1 VTGAQLRAA
10 RGLLNWSVR
19 ELAERAKVH
28 RNTISNYE
36 RGKYA
41 GTLETV
47 AAIKGA
53 IEKAGVSFINGK
65 HPGVKLVTHDSD

>member
-1 VTGAQLRAA
+1 VTSAQLRAA

-36 RGKYA
+36 NGKYA
-41 GTLETV
+41 GTIETV

-53 IEKAGVSFINGK
+53 LEKAGVQFTNGK
-65 HPGVKLVTHDSD
+65 RPGVRLAARDSD

>member
-1 VTGAQLRAA
+1 MRAA

-28 RNTISNYE
+28 RNTVSNYE
-36 RGKYA
+36 TGKYA
-41 GTLETV
+41 GTVETV

-53 IEKAGVSFINGK
+53 IEKAGVRLINGK
-65 HPGVKLVTHDSD
+65 QPGVKLVMHDSD